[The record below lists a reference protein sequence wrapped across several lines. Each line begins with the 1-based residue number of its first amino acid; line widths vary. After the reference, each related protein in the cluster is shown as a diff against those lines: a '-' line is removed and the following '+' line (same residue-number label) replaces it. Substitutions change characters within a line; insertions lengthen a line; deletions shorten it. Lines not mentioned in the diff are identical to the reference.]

1 MKITEKQLTEMVKK
15 QLIKTLNEAKYK
27 KMYSIVNEAL
37 SSDPR
42 FSYNEFGEEGI
53 DDETGEESFP
63 VRIGDQDAPLQHL
76 HINKW
81 GDYNP
86 DMSDIFCG
94 KKEDNEDSWDELD
107 DINQDTTSKLG
118 SNAQDIYDGNYETKP
133 DGTNDYFN
141 DSDYRFT
148 QNYWD
153 NDHNQGN
160 WDDMYGNTLG
170 DIQRSNI
177 TDIYDQMGE
186 SKIREMI
193 KSKIRKSI
201 NEQRYNKMYELV
213 KKNIVECLKSESGR
227 KIVAE
232 AMKNKTKP
240 ATKPISKNN
249 SLLESVIR
257 KHVKNSIKNII
268 NK

>member
-1 MKITEKQLTEMVKK
+1 MKITESQLTEMVKK
-15 QLIKTLNEAKYK
+15 QLIKALNEAKYK

-37 SSDPR
+37 NSDPR
-42 FSYNEFGEEGI
+42 FSYNEFGKEGI

-63 VRIGDQDAPLQHL
+63 VKVGSEDAPLQHL

-86 DMSDIFCG
+86 DMDDLFGG

-107 DINQDTTSKLG
+107 TINQDITSELG

-148 QNYWD
+148 TDYWN

-160 WDDMYGNTLG
+160 WDDLYGNTLG

-193 KSKIRKSI
+193 KSKLRESI
-201 NEQRYNKMYELV
+201 NEKRYSKMYDLV
-213 KKNIVECLKSESGR
+213 RKNIVECLKSEDG
-227 KIVAE
+227 KKFIAE
-232 AMKNKTKP
+232 AMKNKM
-240 ATKPISKNN
+240 KPIETPKSKET
-249 SLLESVIR
+249 SMLESIIK
-257 KHVKNSIKNII
+257 KHVRNSIAEALK
-268 NK
+268 